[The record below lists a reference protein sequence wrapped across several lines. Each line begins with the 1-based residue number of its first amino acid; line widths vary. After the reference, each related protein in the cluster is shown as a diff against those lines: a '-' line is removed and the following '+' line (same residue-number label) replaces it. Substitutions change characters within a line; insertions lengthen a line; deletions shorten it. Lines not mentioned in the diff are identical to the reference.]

1 MRVIP
6 LFRVSTERQASEGA
20 SLDAQERKY
29 FELQA
34 HNAWETVEVFRGSE
48 SAAKE
53 SRERLL
59 FQEVLAAVRRHKPD
73 AIYVHEQSRLTRG
86 DELDVA
92 LLLRELRERGV
103 KVIVGLF
110 CPSCR
115 ASP

>member
-73 AIYVHEQSRLTRG
+73 AIYVHARTATGAVPRG
-86 DELDVA
+86 KVLRQRPDGVA
-92 LLLRELRERGV
+92 ADTEVL
-103 KVIVGLF
+103 
-110 CPSCR
+110 PD
-115 ASP
+115 